1 MIISIKKYIN
11 ESCRIAGKCGNLKVN
26 VITIVPLLP
35 LMEPV
40 HFLSF
45 RDYFL
50 HVTPVALIVSLS
62 QLDVS
67 YYMNS

>member
-26 VITIVPLLP
+26 VITIAQLLP
-35 LMEPV
+35 VMEPV

-45 RDYFL
+45 RGYFPR
-50 HVTPVALIVSLS
+50 VTPVTLIVSLS
-62 QLDVS
+62 QLDDS
-67 YYMNS
+67 YHMNS